1 MNGLTFSKLISF
13 TLSVSDFLVH
23 SYLVTYKSQKNKKK
37 KKVLQ
42 AVGNL
47 SEREGIFCG
56 LEGLVVCDHLVL
68 GEEETTISLV
78 ATQM

>member
-1 MNGLTFSKLISF
+1 MGSTLITRKLQCHWFSSNLLCSILEKPEG
-13 TLSVSDFLVH
+13 
-23 SYLVTYKSQKNKKK
+23 QERK